1 MSMNLR
7 TVDIIVVSVIGVIIA
22 VGVITSVMNPGNRN
36 GGNLPNGT
44 NGSVNPFEEKAL
56 APASKPVLM
65 DPFGSP
71 VNKIIVNEQV
81 LFQSEITN
89 KQDKK
94 QEFVYM
100 VHITNSTGTVSLS
113 WFRSELPP
121 NEKFNVSQ
129 SWIPDSPGT
138 YDVEI
143 FVWDSIEGQIILSP
157 SRKISV
163 DVLPP

>member
-1 MSMNLR
+1 MNLR
-7 TVDIIVVSVIGVIIA
+7 TVDIVVISVIGVIIA
-22 VGVITSVMNPGNRN
+22 VGVITSIMGPANRD
-36 GGNLPNGT
+36 GGNFPNGT
-44 NGSVNPFEEKAL
+44 NGSVNSEGKAL
-56 APASKPVLM
+56 APASEPVLM

-71 VNKIIVNEQV
+71 VKEIIVNEQV

-94 QEFVYM
+94 QEFVYI
-100 VHITNSTGTVSLS
+100 VHITNSEGITVSLS

-121 NEKFNVSQ
+121 NDKFKVSQ

-138 YDVEI
+138 YNVEI

-163 DVLPP
+163 EVES

>member
-1 MSMNLR
+1 MNLR
-7 TVDIIVVSVIGVIIA
+7 TVDIIVISVIGVIIA
-22 VGVITSVMNPGNRN
+22 VAVITSVMNPGNRD

-44 NGSVNPFEEKAL
+44 NGSINPFEEKAL
-56 APASKPVLM
+56 APASEPVLM

-71 VNKIIVNEQV
+71 VSKIRVNEQV

-94 QEFVYM
+94 QEFVYI
-100 VHITNSTGTVSLS
+100 VHVTNSEKITVSLS

-121 NEKFNVSQ
+121 NDKFNVSQ
-129 SWIPDSPGT
+129 SWTPDSPGT
-138 YDVEI
+138 YDVET
-143 FVWDSIEGQIILSP
+143 FVWDSIEGETILSP

-163 DVLPP
+163 EVAP

>member
-1 MSMNLR
+1 MNLR
-7 TVDIIVVSVIGVIIA
+7 TVDIIVISVIGVIIA
-22 VGVITSVMNPGNRN
+22 VAVITSVMNPGNKD

-44 NGSVNPFEEKAL
+44 NGSINSEEKAL
-56 APASKPVLM
+56 APASETVLM

-71 VNKIIVNEQV
+71 VSKIIVNEQV

-94 QEFVYM
+94 QEFVYV
-100 VHITNSTGTVSLS
+100 VHITNSERITVSLS

-138 YDVEI
+138 YGVEI
-143 FVWDSIEGQIILSP
+143 FVWDSIEGQTILSP

-163 DVLPP
+163 EVES

>member
-1 MSMNLR
+1 MNLR
-7 TVDIIVVSVIGVIIA
+7 TVDIIVISVIGVIIA
-22 VGVITSVMNPGNRN
+22 VAVITSVMNPGNKD
-36 GGNLPNGT
+36 GGNGPNGT
-44 NGSVNPFEEKAL
+44 NGSVNSEEKAL
-56 APASKPVLM
+56 APASEPVLM

-71 VNKIIVNEQV
+71 VSRIIVNEQV

-94 QEFVYM
+94 QEFVYV
-100 VHITNSTGTVSLS
+100 VHVTNSEGITVSLS

-121 NEKFNVSQ
+121 NDKFNVSQ
-129 SWIPDSPGT
+129 SWTPDSPGT

-163 DVLPP
+163 EVES